1 MTKKKNTT
9 KKIDKKEEKTNI
21 IKETKEVI
29 KTIKKE
35 RITLPKYTLGEEL
48 ISSISH
54 GVGALL
60 SIIALILCIISAVKT
75 GTIVAFVSSC
85 IYGASLIILYLMSCL
100 YHALARNRAKK
111 VFRVFDHCSIFLLI
125 AGSYTPIA
133 LCVIEGWQGILIL
146 ILQWA
151 MVLAGVLYKSIARK
165 SYPKISLTIYLVMGW
180 VAVLFIPVLLK
191 KASPLLM
198 FFILLGGIFYS
209 IGTVF
214 YKKQYDIKYFHM
226 IWHFFI
232 NAGAIAHMIGIL
244 FFI

>member
-1 MTKKKNTT
+1 MTNKSHSMK
-9 KKIDKKEEKTNI
+9 NI
-21 IKETKEVI
+21 IQ
-29 KTIKKE
+29 
-35 RITLPKYTLGEEL
+35 LSFGEEVGN
-48 ISSISH
+48 SITH
-54 GVGALL
+54 GVM
-60 SIIALILCIISAVKT
+60 AV
-75 GTIVAFVSSC
+75 IC
-85 IYGASLIILYLMSCL
+85 LIILPMAAIKGYVEGGVIKAIGFSIFVISIFMMFLISCL
-100 YHALARNRAKK
+100 YHSMKYETGQK
-111 VFRVFDHCSIFLLI
+111 TVFRILDHCFIYVAI